1 LLIII
6 GGFIGWKLFG
16 PVTSTASGEFLYIKT
31 GSTYTEVKEELI
43 SKKYI
48 DNGTWFSLASK
59 LLSYK
64 TVKPGRYKI
73 TKGMNIFAL
82 VRMLRSGNQTQVN
95 FVITKLRT
103 KEDFARKTGSMF
115 EFDSLQMISFINNKD
130 SLKKYDLDTN
140 TVTAALMPFTYNL
153 NWNTT
158 PGRVFQKIYAA
169 FETFWTKER
178 KAKAD
183 SLHLTPLQVSALN
196 IILQALILIVSAQ
209 E

>member
-1 LLIII
+1 
-6 GGFIGWKLFG
+6 
-16 PVTSTASGEFLYIKT
+16 
-31 GSTYTEVKEELI
+31 
-43 SKKYI
+43 
-48 DNGTWFSLASK
+48 
-59 LLSYK
+59 
-64 TVKPGRYKI
+64 
-73 TKGMNIFAL
+73 MNIFTL

-115 EFDSLQMISFINNKD
+115 EFDSLQMISFLNNKD

-169 FETFWTKER
+169 FAEIAAFSAYSAVCSLKLATKTM
-178 KAKAD
+178 
-183 SLHLTPLQVSALN
+183 L
-196 IILQALILIVSAQ
+196 
-209 E
+209 